1 MNSRDEH
8 SQVML
13 SIAAVERDT
22 GIGKD
27 TLRVWERR
35 YGFPVPDRDVHGE
48 RIYPMPQVEKL
59 RVIKRLMDQ
68 GHRPGRIV
76 AQPMEVLQH
85 LSRGQANI
93 RASQQSEVGQ
103 DREDLAAL
111 IGMIQMQDEQGL
123 RNELQKNLMQEGV
136 QRFVQNLVAP
146 LTARVG
152 EAWAQGDLAIHEEH
166 MYTECVSR
174 VLRQAVL
181 TITRPEDAQ
190 GPRVLLTT
198 FPQEEHGLGLL
209 MVESLLTLQGC
220 RCVSLGTQT
229 PLREI
234 AQAAIAHSSDVV
246 ALSFSVSMNANHVV
260 DGLKELNLLLPASVE
275 VWAGGGAS
283 ALRRRAIDR
292 VRVIADL
299 AALTD
304 AVQEWRGRQP
314 SSETK
319 NHDWT

>member
-1 MNSRDEH
+1 
-8 SQVML
+8 ML